1 MGGGGGT
8 RVTYK
13 SPEPD
18 RSFEKYLEY
27 QMQQDKIRQKRLDE
41 EKAAEKQRLDSR
53 RARATTNLATYYS
66 NLSNQLESGLLSFAD
81 ASSQLENYAGR
92 YDLEPGTIDAYSN
105 ELTEAYTNDIRP
117 GRQKT
122 GVEYA
127 YSEILGRQ
135 ATDEEKQRAAEGFQQ
150 GYFATV
156 DDFKDSLYKTDE
168 YQDTRNQS
176 YLDNY
181 YDTQYGKQLK
191 DEDGKLTGQRTFKFN
206 ENYMPVFQGDLEG
219 KSGVKLP
226 DFDDFTGSIAELEE
240 NTQSMRDAR
249 QYLYS
254 AGLTNLQG
262 DIDKELQGIK
272 NQGAKDVAKIS
283 KTGDIYQ
290 SIFGMFN
297 FNA

>member
-27 QMQQDKIRQKRLDE
+27 QMQQDKVRQKRLDE
-41 EKAAEKQRLDSR
+41 EAAAEKQRLDNR

-66 NLSNQLESGLLSFAD
+66 NISNQLQSGLLSFAD

-92 YDLEPGTIDAYSN
+92 YDLEPGTIDSYSN
-105 ELTEAYTNDIRP
+105 ELTDAYTNDIRP

-135 ATDEEKQRAAEGFQQ
+135 ATDEEKQRASDGFQQ

-226 DFDDFTGSIAELEE
+226 DFNDFTGSIAELEE
-240 NTQSMRDAR
+240 NTQSVRDAR

-297 FNA
+297 FSA